1 MGHMRGNRG
10 RVRELAMLVSLC
22 VLAISGGTCVA
33 SAEVAQPS
41 TLPAATYPA
50 TYSEQRFI
58 RMDDGIELG
67 ATITYPSQDGSAP
80 APGRFPVVLN
90 MTPYGRNGV
99 CGCESASNYATRGF
113 VLAVVDVRGTGGSQ
127 GNLDG
132 NYFSPREARD
142 GYDLVEYLGT
152 QPWSTGKI
160 GMSGGSYLGITQYLT
175 AEP

>member
-1 MGHMRGNRG
+1 MGHMRGTRG
-10 RVRELAMLVSLC
+10 RRRDLAMLVSLG

-33 SAEVAQPS
+33 SAEVAPPS

-99 CGCESASNYATRGF
+99 CRGESASSYGTR
-113 VLAVVDVRGTGGSQ
+113 
-127 GNLDG
+127 
-132 NYFSPREARD
+132 
-142 GYDLVEYLGT
+142 
-152 QPWSTGKI
+152 
-160 GMSGGSYLGITQYLT
+160 
-175 AEP
+175 